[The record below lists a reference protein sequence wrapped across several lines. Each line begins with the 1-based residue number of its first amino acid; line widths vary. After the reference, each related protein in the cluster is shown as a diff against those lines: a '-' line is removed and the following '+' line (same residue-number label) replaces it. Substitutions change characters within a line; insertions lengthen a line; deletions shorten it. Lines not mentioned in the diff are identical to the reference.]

1 MFQYSPNI
9 FLIYPKKRNFVG
21 SKRTPVCSFQDFRK
35 SKIRIA
41 DLAATVQC
49 SPPLHNTELQNRC
62 QKRPLCS
69 ISLSWKKWYWG
80 RKRPQLQISWSSHT
94 GVVPDPKACL
104 DPYYWPLVNPTV
116 LKKHSNERYWD
127 KVYLQKCL

>member
-62 QKRPLCS
+62 QKRPRLH
-69 ISLSWKKWYWG
+69 IVVKKIMLG
-80 RKRPQLQISWSSHT
+80 SKTTPALNFLVFSH
-94 GVVPDPKACL
+94 DFHPKACL
-104 DPYYWPLVNPTV
+104 DPYYWPPVNPTV
-116 LKKHSNERYWD
+116 LKKHSNEMY
-127 KVYLQKCL
+127 